1 MGFNLIVVNKKK
13 NTNRDVNNNFVSI
26 YTFKFFAYFQF
37 FIIVFY
43 FVKWEQTGSY
53 LFSWVCSSSSS
64 VACSLS
70 IRKYTVRVASSMV
83 SPEPF
88 SELHQRAAYVSEN
101 INRQWRTCSL
111 QLHQLVS
118 LIMWSDTRRLSLRE
132 THLPMIL
139 NRGAD
144 LLSRGNPLYGEWKLY
159 PQVVNQIWQRSLWGE
174 GEFTTLTQTGSSLG
188 LTHERWNLN
197 AGLHHWSCILYR
209 VQEPLYLLTLY
220 Q

>member
-1 MGFNLIVVNKKK
+1 MRTDRKLPFLL
-13 NTNRDVNNNFVSI
+13 S
-26 YTFKFFAYFQF
+26 
-37 FIIVFY
+37 
-43 FVKWEQTGSY
+43 
-53 LFSWVCSSSSS
+53 CSSSSS

-70 IRKYTVRVASSMV
+70 IRKYTVRIASSMV

-118 LIMWSDTRRLSLRE
+118 LIMWSDTRRLSLRAI
-132 THLPMIL
+132 HLPMIL

-159 PQVVNQIWQRSLWGE
+159 PQVVNQIWQRSLWGWGRIYHPHPDRKFSGLDPWE
-174 GEFTTLTQTGSSLG
+174 VEFECSRSASIDHAYYTECKS
-188 LTHERWNLN
+188 
-197 AGLHHWSCILYR
+197 
-209 VQEPLYLLTLY
+209 PLYLLTLY

>member
-1 MGFNLIVVNKKK
+1 MRTDRKLPFLL
-13 NTNRDVNNNFVSI
+13 S
-26 YTFKFFAYFQF
+26 
-37 FIIVFY
+37 
-43 FVKWEQTGSY
+43 
-53 LFSWVCSSSSS
+53 CSSSSS

-111 QLHQLVS
+111 QMHQLVS

-197 AGLHHWSCILYR
+197 AAGLHLLIMHTIQSARAPSTCSLYINKWR
-209 VQEPLYLLTLY
+209 VFEEQCE
-220 Q
+220 